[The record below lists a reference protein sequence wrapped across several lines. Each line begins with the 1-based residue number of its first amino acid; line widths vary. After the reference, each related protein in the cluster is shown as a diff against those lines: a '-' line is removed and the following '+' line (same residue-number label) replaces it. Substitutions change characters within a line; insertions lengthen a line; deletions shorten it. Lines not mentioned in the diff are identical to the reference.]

1 MKKLSPNDMNE
12 KHEILNRDREHID
25 ERAPLESALEELGG
39 ATGAPEAE
47 AASDIGEGR
56 DVD

>member
-1 MKKLSPNDMNE
+1 MSPE
-12 KHEILNRDREHID
+12 RKPPVSRDREHID
-25 ERAPLESALEELGG
+25 EDAPLESALEEPGG

-47 AASDIGEGR
+47 VASDLSEGR